1 MPVKK
6 SLSIWI
12 GLIWLLCAIYPVCQ
26 VAAMALGMGFT
37 LRSEPGLLVAIMGIS
52 ALVAASLIK
61 EKAVLEGAA
70 SLLAMLLP
78 VVAAANGVYI
88 ALFGTWTWS
97 FVPIAAGMAAALI
110 ILIRSVAPGILKIF
124 SVALGLILAVALIF
138 VLSFDYLYS
147 AVGRERTI
155 AELPSPDGSLCARL
169 VEREAD
175 EQGPGEWR
183 VEVQEQGEIDVFIG
197 TFRPL
202 PRQLVILEE
211 ENARDIPMAW
221 QEDKTLL
228 VGEEIFSLM
237 RQDRG

>member
-12 GLIWLLCAIYPVCQ
+12 GIIWLLCAVYPVCQ

-37 LRSEPGLLVAIMGIS
+37 LRSEPALLVAIMGIS
-52 ALVAASLIK
+52 ALVAVSLIK
-61 EKAVLEGAA
+61 EKVVLGGAA
-70 SLLAMLLP
+70 SLLAALLP
-78 VVAAANGVYI
+78 VIAAANGAYI

-97 FVPIAAGMAAALI
+97 FVPIAVAMAGALV
-110 ILIRSVAPGILKIF
+110 ILIRAAAPGPLKIF
-124 SVALGLILAVALIF
+124 SVVLGLILAVALIF

-147 AVGRERTI
+147 AVGRERVM
-155 AELPSPDGSLCARL
+155 AESPSPDGRLCARL

-197 TFRPL
+197 SFWPL
-202 PRQLVILEE
+202 PRQLKTLEE

-221 QEDKTLL
+221 QEDGTLL
-228 VGEEIFSLM
+228 VGEETFSLT
-237 RQDRG
+237 R